1 MNLPQDWDFPPLSF
15 QIMPSRNINKYNIS
29 NYGQDKSIDTYS
41 PNFDMGNDYGYI
53 VYKVSNTNSS
63 SSNPNS
69 IQPGVVVVV
78 KLNKKYPPQDI
89 KKVLSSSTI
98 KKAAKQFLYN
108 NKEKQALI
116 PSVNSRTSKQ
126 LQKRFDPHTGER
138 LQKRFDPHTGERLQK
153 RFDSHTGER
162 LQKRF
167 DPKISYKLEPDEDY
181 LNEAERITKENSIF
195 NKELIKPKHWPVPNP
210 MPKNKTRRATFSVGG
225 KLHNKSKKR
234 SIKKCKSKRN
244 KSNRRKYKKRKTRQH
259 NKSKY

>member
-1 MNLPQDWDFPPLSF
+1 MSLPLDWNFPPLSF
-15 QIMPSRNINKYNIS
+15 QTMPSRNINKYNIS

-98 KKAAKQFLYN
+98 KKAAKQFLD
-108 NKEKQALI
+108 KKKQALV
-116 PSVNSRTSKQ
+116 PSINSKTSKQ

-138 LQKRFDPHTGERLQK
+138 LQKRL
-153 RFDSHTGER
+153 
-162 LQKRF
+162 
-167 DPKISYKLEPDEDY
+167 DPKTSYKEVPDDADLLE
-181 LNEAERITKENSIF
+181 AQRITEQNSIF
-195 NKELIKPKHWPVPNP
+195 NKELVKPKHWPEPNP
-210 MPKNKTRRATFSVGG
+210 MPKKTKRVTFSVGG
-225 KLHNKSKKR
+225 KSHKKSKKH
-234 SIKKCKSKRN
+234 SIKKRKSKRH
-244 KSNRRKYKKRKTRQH
+244 KSKRRKYKKRKTRRH

>member
-1 MNLPQDWDFPPLSF
+1 MSLPLDWNFPPLSF
-15 QIMPSRNINKYNIS
+15 QTMPSRNINKYNIS

-78 KLNKKYPPQDI
+78 KVNKATPPEDI

-98 KKAAKQFLYN
+98 KKAAKQFLN
-108 NKEKQALI
+108 NNNIKKQALV
-116 PSVNSRTSKQ
+116 PSINSKTSKQ

-138 LQKRFDPHTGERLQK
+138 LQKRFDPHTGEK
-153 RFDSHTGER
+153 

-167 DPKISYKLEPDEDY
+167 DPKMSNKLEPDEDD
-181 LNEAERITKENSIF
+181 LNEAQRITKENSIF
-195 NKELIKPKHWPVPNP
+195 NKELVKPKHWPVPNP

-225 KLHNKSKKR
+225 KSHKKSKKH
-234 SIKKCKSKRN
+234 SIKKRKSKRH
-244 KSNRRKYKKRKTRQH
+244 KSKRRKYKKRKTRRH

>member
-1 MNLPQDWDFPPLSF
+1 
-15 QIMPSRNINKYNIS
+15 MPSRNINKYNIS

-98 KKAAKQFLYN
+98 KKAAKQFLD
-108 NKEKQALI
+108 KKKQALV
-116 PSVNSRTSKQ
+116 PSINSKTSKQ

-153 RFDSHTGER
+153 R
-162 LQKRF
+162 L
-167 DPKISYKLEPDEDY
+167 DPKTSYNEVPDDAD
-181 LNEAERITKENSIF
+181 LVEAQRITEQNSIF
-195 NKELIKPKHWPVPNP
+195 NKELIKPEHWPVANP
-210 MPKNKTRRATFSVGG
+210 MPNKTKRVTFSVGG
-225 KLHNKSKKR
+225 KSHKKSKKH
-234 SIKKCKSKRN
+234 SIKKRKSKRH
-244 KSNRRKYKKRKTRQH
+244 KSKRRKYKKRKTRRH